1 MNLEGKVAEYM
12 KKDPLIVK
20 PEASLREVA
29 SLMAGEGKDV
39 VVVRDEEGVVR
50 GLVTASDLFG
60 AMTSYVLG
68 KDLLEQIPRDI
79 RDVQVQEILRRTKTE
94 EFMEVCGL
102 SGAKLCIS
110 LWEDDTVA
118 NAIRV
123 MAIGGVDHI
132 LILGEGGVVGTLSDN
147 DLVRI
152 FTT

>member
-1 MNLEGKVAEYM
+1 LNLEGKIGEYM
-12 KKDPLIVK
+12 KREPLIVK

-39 VVVRDEEGVVR
+39 VVVRDEDGLVR

-94 EFMEVCGL
+94 EFMEACGL
-102 SGAKLCIS
+102 GTQLCIS
-110 LWEDDTVA
+110 LGEEDTVA

-132 LILGEGGVVGTLSDN
+132 LVLGEGGVVGTLSDN
-147 DLVRI
+147 DLVRV